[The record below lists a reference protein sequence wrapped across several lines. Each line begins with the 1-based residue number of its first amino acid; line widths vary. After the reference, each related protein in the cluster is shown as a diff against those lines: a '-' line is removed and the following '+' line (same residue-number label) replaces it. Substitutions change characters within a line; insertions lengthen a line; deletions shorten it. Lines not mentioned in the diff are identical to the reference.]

1 MNMAKYVILVPCNAT
16 DLSIK
21 ALHKA
26 RDIASTMDSIIIVL
40 YVIDD
45 TCFNLEKKKMF
56 VSNGNDHEKQ
66 GYYFE
71 KSSKE
76 GAEILIKR
84 EVEKLRQNGLSAKCI
99 IRGGN
104 PSDEILDASKK
115 ENANL
120 IVMGDSG
127 SLKRL
132 NNIKGIGNISRWI
145 SDVANCPVV
154 LIR

>member
-1 MNMAKYVILVPCNAT
+1 MAKYVILVPCNAT

-45 TCFNLEKKKMF
+45 TCFNLDNKKLF
-56 VSNGNDHEKQ
+56 ISNGNDHGKQ

-71 KSSKE
+71 KSSKG
-76 GAEILIKR
+76 GAEILIKH
-84 EVEKLRQNGLSAKCI
+84 EVEKLRQNGLSVRCI
-99 IRGGN
+99 IRVGN
-104 PSDEILDASKK
+104 PADEILDVSKK

-132 NNIKGIGNISRWI
+132 KNIKGVGNISRWI
-145 SDVANCPVV
+145 SDVATCPVV